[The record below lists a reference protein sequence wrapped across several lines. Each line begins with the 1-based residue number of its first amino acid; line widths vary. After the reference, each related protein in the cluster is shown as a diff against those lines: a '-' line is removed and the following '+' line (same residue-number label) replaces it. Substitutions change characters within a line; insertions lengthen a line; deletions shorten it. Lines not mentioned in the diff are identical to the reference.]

1 MQDLSFSDAELTVIA
16 QGEELVVD
24 SRLIAAQLELQHE
37 SVIKTIKKYSA
48 NMQALG
54 NLRFEIGTSVNS
66 VGARHQVTFCY
77 LNEKQCN
84 MLIGLSKNT
93 HLVVNA
99 LQALVVAFDKA
110 KEAIKSNAFAKPD
123 SEALRTLELQDSIL
137 ARKERLARQA
147 DTMITI
153 YGTELGLTLLGHSG
167 QTVEVEKLV
176 TEVVNPATN
185 NADRIL
191 TADQL
196 KKVVKQKTGQ
206 NLKTAKQ
213 FADALVKAGRDDLL
227 LAVTRNQTGLYPD
240 ADRIDEALE
249 VVYGSS
255 RQRLISPVPEER
267 KRLDRRP
274 PEARIGRG
282 AELYERG
289 HY

>member
-1 MQDLSFSDAELTVIA
+1 MQNLSLSDAKLTVIA

-54 NLRFEIGTSVNS
+54 NLRFEIGTVTNS
-66 VGARHQVTFCY
+66 VGATNQVSFCY

-99 LQALVVAFDKA
+99 LQALVIAFDKA
-110 KEAIKSNAFAKPD
+110 KKLITTAIPVQ
-123 SEALRTLELQDSIL
+123 SERIRELELTARIMELEYQALRQ
-137 ARKERLARQA
+137 K
-147 DTMITI
+147 DTMITL
-153 YGTELGLTLLGHSG
+153 YGAELGLTLLGHSG
-167 QTVEVEKLV
+167 QTVQVEKLV

-185 NADRIL
+185 NTDRIL
-191 TADQL
+191 TAEQL
-196 KKVVKQKTGQ
+196 KRVVKEKTGQ

-274 PEARIGRG
+274 PGARIGRG